1 METIKLATVCSGI
14 GAPEK
19 ALKLLGIPYELVFF
33 SEIDNAAIRS
43 YCSIHGENRAKN
55 LGDLS
60 RIDYERLPKDID
72 LIVGGTPCQDF
83 STSGLGKG
91 GEEGSGTRSS
101 LMWYYV
107 KLIAQTKPKIVVW
120 ENVAAVL
127 NCKHYMTY
135 RKFYLTLNRLGYRV
149 NAGVL
154 NAKYFN
160 LPQNRVR
167 VFVVAIR
174 KDTDIRF
181 SYPRGYD
188 SGVRI
193 RHELSDNIPDK
204 YFAKSYEDMI
214 LYNRRFLSTHNIMP
228 VGRIKNAKFKQTNEV
243 LSIEGIF
250 DCLTTKQGNWI
261 VDDRLPREKPIRHL
275 IPQESLR
282 FMGFEDKDFY
292 KCRYRYEKKEK
303 KKIRRDN
310 VPDGELYM
318 QAGNSIAVNA
328 LMALFGQ
335 IYGVPWQDKV
345 FKERKKTE
353 RELLNELPL
362 FAYMREHSAGGER

>member
-1 METIKLATVCSGI
+1 M
-14 GAPEK
+14 
-19 ALKLLGIPYELVFF
+19 
-33 SEIDNAAIRS
+33 
-43 YCSIHGENRAKN
+43 
-55 LGDLS
+55 
-60 RIDYERLPKDID
+60 
-72 LIVGGTPCQDF
+72 
-83 STSGLGKG
+83 GKG

-101 LMWYYV
+101 LMWHYV

-135 RKFYLTLNRLGYRV
+135 RKFYLTLNNLGYKV

-167 VFVVAIR
+167 VFVVAVR
-174 KDTDIRF
+174 KDTDIHF
-181 SYPRGYD
+181 TYPRGYD

-193 RHELSDNIPDK
+193 RHELSNHIPDK
-204 YFAKSYEDMI
+204 YFAKSYEDI
-214 LYNRRFLSTHNIMP
+214 TPYNRQFLSTHNIMP
-228 VGRIKNAKFKQTNEV
+228 VGRIKDAKFKQTNEV
-243 LSIEGIF
+243 LSIDGIF

-261 VDDRLPREKPIRHL
+261 VDDRIPREKPIRHL

-292 KCRYRYEKKEK
+292 KCRYRYERKGS

-310 VPDGELYM
+310 VPDGEIYI
-318 QAGNSIAVNA
+318 QAGNSIAVNV

-353 RELLNELPL
+353 EELLRELPL
-362 FAYMREHSAGGER
+362 FAYMKDNAA